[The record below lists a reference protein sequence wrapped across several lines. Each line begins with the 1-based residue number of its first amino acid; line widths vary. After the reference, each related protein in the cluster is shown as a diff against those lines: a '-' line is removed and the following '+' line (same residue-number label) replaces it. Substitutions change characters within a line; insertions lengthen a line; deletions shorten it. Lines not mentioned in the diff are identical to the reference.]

1 MLNKIKTNILANL
14 RNIPGWKTKRKILV
28 FESDDWGT
36 IRMPSKEVQE
46 KLVKLGINADKN
58 YYNNNDSLESND
70 DMTGLFDVLS
80 RYKDKNGRYA
90 VFTPIS
96 LVANPDFKKIKEN
109 NFKEYYYE
117 PLTETL
123 KNYGPS
129 HDKVFDLW
137 KEGIDKKLFVP
148 QSHGREHLNVKRW
161 MDALN
166 GDFPV
171 TKTCFDYN
179 FFGLSDAESNEKRG
193 EFLAAVDID
202 DVNENAG
209 LANILKDG
217 LNLFEKLLGYKA
229 QYFVA
234 PNSLMNT
241 GLEKDLSGMG
251 IKYLIGSR
259 NQPESLGHGKYKN
272 NFRYIGKKN
281 EHGQTF
287 LVRNSQFEHGQSL
300 QRYGYDKCLNDIQIA
315 FKWNKP
321 AVISTHRVNYI
332 GYINEKNRKQGLEQL
347 DMLLKNVVKK
357 WPDVEFMTSIELGE
371 IITNSKNAD

>member
-1 MLNKIKTNILANL
+1 MLNKIKNNVLANL
-14 RNIPGWKTKRKILV
+14 RNIPGWKTKRRIVV

-36 IRMPSKEVQE
+36 IRMPSKEVQN
-46 KLVKLGINADKN
+46 KLVKLGLNADKN

-90 VFTPIS
+90 AFTPLV
-96 LVANPDFKKIKEN
+96 LVANPAFQRIREN
-109 NFKEYYYE
+109 NFKEYFYE
-117 PLTETL
+117 PVTETL
-123 KNYGPS
+123 KSYGPS
-129 HDKVFDLW
+129 HDKVFALW

-148 QSHGREHLNVKRW
+148 QSHGREHLNVRRW
-161 MDALN
+161 MKALN
-166 GDFPV
+166 GDFPA
-171 TKTCFDYN
+171 TKISFEHN
-179 FFGLSDAESNEKRG
+179 FFGLSNQESIEERE

-202 DVNENAG
+202 DVSENAG
-209 LANILKDG
+209 LAKILEDG
-217 LNLFEKLLGYKA
+217 FNLFENLLGYKA

-241 GLEKDLSGMG
+241 GLEKNLSEMG

-259 NQPESLGHGKYKN
+259 NQPESLGHGRYKN

-281 EHGQTF
+281 EYGQTF

-300 QRYGYDKCLNDIQIA
+300 QRYGYDKCLKDIEIA

-332 GYINEKNRKQGLEQL
+332 GYINENNRKQGLEQL
-347 DMLLKNVVKK
+347 DMLLKNILKK
-357 WPDVEFMTSIELGE
+357 WPDVEFMTSIELGDL
-371 IITNSKNAD
+371 ITKGKNAG